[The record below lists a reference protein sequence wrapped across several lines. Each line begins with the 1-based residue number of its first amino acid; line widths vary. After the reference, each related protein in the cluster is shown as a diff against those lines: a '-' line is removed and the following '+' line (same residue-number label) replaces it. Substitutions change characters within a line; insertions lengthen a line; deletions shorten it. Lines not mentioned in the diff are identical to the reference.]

1 MVDILDK
8 RCWGWRWGRR
18 KRGCSEGGHAEG
30 ELCQTFECC
39 CTSVFIVVL
48 LVRETSSYVVQG
60 TLVIGAWLGG
70 DLGRA
75 WFAFALS
82 SIGGA
87 HTFGIARVKSKIL
100 IKIKIWLLVQLK
112 CVYRKE
118 NMINI
123 SVFGVFTQYYSLKN
137 LNIGNICYFK
147 WTTFTVLRLWNLASC
162 VTQF

>member
-1 MVDILDK
+1 MLLYICLYRGVTGPGNFKLCGAGNTCDWCMI
-8 RCWGWRWGRR
+8 RGWFRESLICFCFEFYWWSTHFRY
-18 KRGCSEGGHAEG
+18 CSS
-30 ELCQTFECC
+30 Q
-39 CTSVFIVVL
+39 V
-48 LVRETSSYVVQG
+48 
-60 TLVIGAWLGG
+60 
-70 DLGRA
+70 
-75 WFAFALS
+75 
-82 SIGGA
+82 
-87 HTFGIARVKSKIL
+87 KIL

-162 VTQF
+162 VTQFWYWYESNLLSFGYETNFQNYHFIPSLSLLLLA